1 MTFHPTQELEG
12 KKALDFAERYLKKID
27 LNPQTWQISYED
39 PSTGDLWIMDYP
51 QSEAQGGGSPRLRK
65 VQR

>member
-1 MTFHPTQELEG
+1 
-12 KKALDFAERYLKKID
+12 
-27 LNPQTWQISYED
+27 QTWQISYED